1 MGGKPRRMQCRAARQ
16 EVLEVVAELLGERV
30 AADQPLMEAGLDS
43 IGAVELRNAVAAK
56 FGVELAATA
65 TLDHPTA
72 AALAAH
78 LVALSSRTTKLDAG
92 RAGAGAAARAGA
104 AAPRALASA
113 GEDGGGP
120 RTTHVVGMSS
130 LLASAAA
137 HDGAPCRGTCSL
149 SWHGACTPGL
159 HTNMLAA
166 AGLPL
171 TDPLVRQVAKHVR
184 REPLSDSALTG

>member
-1 MGGKPRRMQCRAARQ
+1 MPGQSEGGKRLSMQCRAGRQ
-16 EVLEVVAELLGERV
+16 EVLGVVAELLGERV

-43 IGAVELRNAVAAK
+43 IGAVELRNAVAAN

-78 LVALSSRTTKLDAG
+78 LVAISSRVPNLAAG
-92 RAGAGAAARAGA
+92 GAGAGAAARAGA
-104 AAPRALASA
+104 AAPRALLSA

-120 RTTHVVGMSS
+120 RATHVVGMSS

-137 HDGAPCRGTCSL
+137 HNGAPR
-149 SWHGACTPGL
+149 
-159 HTNMLAA
+159 AA
-166 AGLPL
+166 ACRPCI
-171 TDPLVRQVAKHVR
+171 DPAPHACIQR
-184 REPLSDSALTG
+184 